1 MSDFL
6 IFFVAFFLCLIS
18 VISYGKIFERLFLR
32 NIFFNDNISVYT
44 GFYGLTFLTLISLLT
59 SYFVP
64 HNFYHNIAIHS
75 IGLFYFLINV
85 FKKDKKY
92 LKYIFLIS
100 LFTISALIISKT
112 NDDLSYYHLPF
123 TKYITEHKIIFG
135 MGHLN
140 HGYNLLSSIFYL
152 NSIFY
157 LPFIQLYS
165 FHFSLLFFLI
175 FFNYFLIKEIVL
187 NKNDLITKYLYFFT
201 FAYFNLSFN
210 RLAEFGTDKGGQLLI
225 VILII
230 KLFDLIC
237 FNTKSKK
244 LENIILLI
252 PLFGFSITLKTYFLP
267 YSLLVLTI
275 FMLDG
280 NFLKNFR
287 LIIFSKATLSSLLI
301 IVLMFS
307 HHFISTGCIVSPLP
321 FTCFGENVIWGKDI
335 EIMKGLSVWLEQW
348 AKAGAGPNFR
358 AENLEL
364 YVQNFNWV
372 SNWIR
377 MYFIGKFSDQL
388 GIFITCCIVITL
400 IFKRLDINK
409 RFKIK
414 NKNKIFIFYI
424 ILLVIFMIWFTN
436 HPTLRYG
443 GYSIVFLV
451 LAIPISLL
459 ISKLIERDYFDKKF
473 KFFIVFVIIVF
484 NFKNL
489 DRIKNEFD
497 RNDIFK
503 FSNFP
508 YYAVTTMKY
517 KETKFK
523 EGLSIYSAEGHCWS
537 TPTPCGGVSDN
548 LNVHKIKSYY
558 FIEVNN

>member
-1 MSDFL
+1 
-6 IFFVAFFLCLIS
+6 
-18 VISYGKIFERLFLR
+18 
-32 NIFFNDNISVYT
+32 
-44 GFYGLTFLTLISLLT
+44 
-59 SYFVP
+59 
-64 HNFYHNIAIHS
+64 
-75 IGLFYFLINV
+75 
-85 FKKDKKY
+85 
-92 LKYIFLIS
+92 
-100 LFTISALIISKT
+100 
-112 NDDLSYYHLPF
+112 
-123 TKYITEHKIIFG
+123 

-287 LIIFSKATLSSLLI
+287 LIIFSKATLAASVI

-358 AENLEL
+358 AENLDL

-489 DRIKNEFD
+489 DRIKNEFE

-558 FIEVNN
+558 FIEVYN

>member
-1 MSDFL
+1 MNDFL
-6 IFFVAFFLCLIS
+6 IFFVAFFFCLIS

-32 NIFFNDNISVYT
+32 NVFFDDNISVYT
-44 GFYGLTFLTLISLLT
+44 GFYGLTFLTLISLFT

-64 HNFYHNIAIHS
+64 HNFYHNLAIHS
-75 IGLFYFLINV
+75 IGFFYFFINV
-85 FKKDKKY
+85 FKKDKKF
-92 LKYIFLIS
+92 LKYIFIIS

-157 LPFIQLYS
+157 LPFIKLYS

-175 FFNYFLIKEIVL
+175 FFNYFLIKEIFL
-187 NKNDLITKYLYFFT
+187 NKNDLIIKYLYFFT

-230 KLFDLIC
+230 KLFNLIC

-267 YSLLVLTI
+267 YSLLILTI

-287 LIIFSKATLSSLLI
+287 LIIFSKATLAASVI
-301 IVLMFS
+301 IILMFS
-307 HHFISTGCIVSPLP
+307 HHFISTGCLVSPLP
-321 FTCFGENVIWGKDI
+321 FTCFGENVIWGKNI

-372 SNWIR
+372 GNWIH

-388 GIFITCCIVITL
+388 GIFITCCLVITL
-400 IFKRLDINK
+400 IFKKFNINK
-409 RFKIK
+409 KFNIK
-414 NKNKIFIFYI
+414 NKNKIFIFYL
-424 ILLVIFMIWFTN
+424 ILLVIFMIWFMN

-443 GYSIVFLV
+443 GYSIVFLILV
-451 LAIPISLL
+451 IPISLL
-459 ISKLIERDYFDKKF
+459 ISKFIERDFFDKKF
-473 KFFIVFVIIVF
+473 KFFIVFIIIVF

-497 RNDIFK
+497 RNDIYK

-508 YYAVTTMKY
+508 YYAIKTMKY
-517 KETKFK
+517 KETTFK

-537 TPTPCGGVSDN
+537 TPTPCGGVSDDIK
-548 LNVHKIKSYY
+548 VHKIKSYY

>member
-1 MSDFL
+1 
-6 IFFVAFFLCLIS
+6 
-18 VISYGKIFERLFLR
+18 
-32 NIFFNDNISVYT
+32 
-44 GFYGLTFLTLISLLT
+44 
-59 SYFVP
+59 
-64 HNFYHNIAIHS
+64 
-75 IGLFYFLINV
+75 
-85 FKKDKKY
+85 
-92 LKYIFLIS
+92 
-100 LFTISALIISKT
+100 
-112 NDDLSYYHLPF
+112 
-123 TKYITEHKIIFG
+123 
-135 MGHLN
+135 
-140 HGYNLLSSIFYL
+140 
-152 NSIFY
+152 
-157 LPFIQLYS
+157 
-165 FHFSLLFFLI
+165 
-175 FFNYFLIKEIVL
+175 
-187 NKNDLITKYLYFFT
+187 
-201 FAYFNLSFN
+201 
-210 RLAEFGTDKGGQLLI
+210 
-225 VILII
+225 
-230 KLFDLIC
+230 
-237 FNTKSKK
+237 
-244 LENIILLI
+244 
-252 PLFGFSITLKTYFLP
+252 
-267 YSLLVLTI
+267 
-275 FMLDG
+275 
-280 NFLKNFR
+280 
-287 LIIFSKATLSSLLI
+287 
-301 IVLMFS
+301 MFS
-307 HHFISTGCIVSPLP
+307 HHFISTGCIISPLP

-451 LAIPISLL
+451 SAIPISLL
-459 ISKLIERDYFDKKF
+459 ISKFIERDYFDKKF

-548 LNVHKIKSYY
+548 LNVHKIRSYY

>member
-1 MSDFL
+1 
-6 IFFVAFFLCLIS
+6 
-18 VISYGKIFERLFLR
+18 
-32 NIFFNDNISVYT
+32 
-44 GFYGLTFLTLISLLT
+44 
-59 SYFVP
+59 
-64 HNFYHNIAIHS
+64 
-75 IGLFYFLINV
+75 
-85 FKKDKKY
+85 
-92 LKYIFLIS
+92 
-100 LFTISALIISKT
+100 
-112 NDDLSYYHLPF
+112 
-123 TKYITEHKIIFG
+123 

-157 LPFIQLYS
+157 LPFIKLYS

-175 FFNYFLIKEIVL
+175 FFNYFLIKEIFL
-187 NKNDLITKYLYFFT
+187 NKNDLIIKYLYFFT

-275 FMLDG
+275 FMLGG

-287 LIIFSKATLSSLLI
+287 FIFFSKATLSSLLI

-321 FTCFGENVIWGKDI
+321 FTCLGENVIWGKDI

-414 NKNKIFIFYI
+414 DKNKIFIFYI

-489 DRIKNEFD
+489 DRIKSEFD

>member
-1 MSDFL
+1 M
-6 IFFVAFFLCLIS
+6 
-18 VISYGKIFERLFLR
+18 
-32 NIFFNDNISVYT
+32 
-44 GFYGLTFLTLISLLT
+44 
-59 SYFVP
+59 
-64 HNFYHNIAIHS
+64 
-75 IGLFYFLINV
+75 
-85 FKKDKKY
+85 
-92 LKYIFLIS
+92 
-100 LFTISALIISKT
+100 
-112 NDDLSYYHLPF
+112 
-123 TKYITEHKIIFG
+123 
-135 MGHLN
+135 
-140 HGYNLLSSIFYL
+140 
-152 NSIFY
+152 
-157 LPFIQLYS
+157 
-165 FHFSLLFFLI
+165 I

-275 FMLDG
+275 FMLGG
-280 NFLKNFR
+280 NSLKNFR
-287 LIIFSKATLSSLLI
+287 FIFFSKATLSSLLI

-388 GIFITCCIVITL
+388 GIFITCCIVITF

-414 NKNKIFIFYI
+414 DKNKIFIFYI

-451 LAIPISLL
+451 SAIPISLL
-459 ISKLIERDYFDKKF
+459 ISKFIERDYFDKKF

-489 DRIKNEFD
+489 DRIKSEFD